1 MNIYE
6 SCKYWQRQGASW
18 SNSRKHQQRCHVL
31 IWLQMW
37 LPSEWIVKFI
47 WPLSW
52 LRFCSNRVHYQL
64 LLLLLL
70 FFICGISLSPMCAY
84 IYSHVVVTDEC
95 DVFLVFVRRKH
106 TFLNSTIYS
115 EVLVLSDKQLL
126 RELDV
131 SQHLSSTRFFAVLY

>member
-1 MNIYE
+1 
-6 SCKYWQRQGASW
+6 
-18 SNSRKHQQRCHVL
+18 
-31 IWLQMW
+31 
-37 LPSEWIVKFI
+37 
-47 WPLSW
+47 
-52 LRFCSNRVHYQL
+52 
-64 LLLLLL
+64 
-70 FFICGISLSPMCAY
+70 MCAY

-131 SQHLSSTRFFAVLY
+131 SQHLSSTRFLIRRFVLNKARLRFQAFALCDII